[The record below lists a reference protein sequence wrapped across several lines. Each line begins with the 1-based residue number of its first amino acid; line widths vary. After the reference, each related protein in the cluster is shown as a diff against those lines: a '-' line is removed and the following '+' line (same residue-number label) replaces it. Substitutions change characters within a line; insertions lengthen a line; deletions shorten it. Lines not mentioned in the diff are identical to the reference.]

1 MSLVVGFCFHFTLIL
16 PQAHLF
22 PLTTFACTHNPSG
35 LTSTAFSMFKQA
47 TETYIL
53 WLTLA
58 LTAGLVISLL
68 AGLAN
73 FSESRHLPFF
83 LLRRQAVE
91 RAWRYL
97 GFSAFFLILGLAV
110 MTAGKPAMELVFPPT
125 ATPTIS
131 PTPSS
136 TPTVTLSPTITLT
149 PSLTLPP
156 TGTLTPSPTFT
167 ASLTATPAYPAV
179 LITPILDATVTPD
192 PNAAIG
198 PITVATGYNS
208 RFVPVGA
215 SLNFDAGNLTALF
228 AIFTYNNMTNSVQVS
243 TIWFKNSEPIY
254 IDTASWEGGTG
265 GYGASSCPLEICLYE
280 AGNYRVAIYVGE
292 ALKQSADFVI
302 TGTPPTRTP
311 TPSATFTVTNTPT
324 ITPTPTVTDTPTIT
338 PTFTSTAT
346 RTPTFTP
353 TATLTRTPTNTL
365 RPVLATDYAR
375 TAIAVTRT
383 ARAATPTP

>member
-1 MSLVVGFCFHFTLIL
+1 
-16 PQAHLF
+16 
-22 PLTTFACTHNPSG
+22 
-35 LTSTAFSMFKQA
+35 MFKQA

-58 LTAGLVISLL
+58 LAAGLVISLL

-73 FSESRHLPFF
+73 FAEARRLPFF
-83 LLRRQAVE
+83 MLRRQAAE
-91 RAWRYL
+91 RGWRYV
-97 GFSAFFLILGLAV
+97 GFGAFFLLFGVAV
-110 MTAGKPAMELVFPPT
+110 VAAGKPAMELVFPPT
-125 ATPTIS
+125 TTPTVS
-131 PTPSS
+131 PTPSP
-136 TPTVTLSPTITLT
+136 TPTITLSPTITLT

-156 TGTLTPSPTFT
+156 TDTLTPSPTFT
-167 ASLTATPAYPAV
+167 ASLTATPAYPAALV
-179 LITPILDATVTPD
+179 TPIPEATVTPD
-192 PNAAIG
+192 PSAAIG

-208 RFVPVGA
+208 RFVPTGA
-215 SLNFDAGNLTALF
+215 SLNFEAGTLTSLF
-228 AIFTYNNMTNSVQVS
+228 AIFTYNNMTNGAQVS
-243 TIWFKNSEPIY
+243 TIWFRNSEPIF

-265 GYGASSCPLEICLYE
+265 GYGASACPLEICLYE

-292 ALKQSADFVI
+292 TLKQAVDFVI

-324 ITPTPTVTDTPTIT
+324 ITPTFTVTNTPTIT
-338 PTFTSTAT
+338 PTFTATAT

-375 TAIAVTRT
+375 TAIAATRT
-383 ARAATPTP
+383 ARAITPTATP